1 MLYNFFERNKFLS
14 VYAPLILYWIILFIA
29 TTLPA
34 AQIPKT
40 GINDKIE
47 HLLGYFMLTFLLSNA
62 LFFQN
67 KNKTGK
73 RFPII
78 AALVI
83 AAFYGMVDEGHQYF
97 IPGRLC
103 DFYDWTAD
111 VTGAFAAGV
120 SYFVIKKYFQSRWL
134 PGQKTSLEN

>member
-1 MLYNFFERNKFLS
+1 MLYNFFEKNKS
-14 VYAPLILYWIILFIA
+14 IAVYAPLVIYWMILFIA
-29 TTLPA
+29 TTLPSA
-34 AQIPKT
+34 HIPKT

-47 HLLGYFMLTFLLSNA
+47 HLLGYFVLTFLLSNF

-67 KNKTGK
+67 KKK
-73 RFPII
+73 VLKKFPVS

-83 AAFYGMVDEGHQYF
+83 AALYGVIDEVHQYF

-111 VTGAFAAGV
+111 VTGALAAGLL
-120 SYFVIKKYFQSRWL
+120 YLIIKKYFQSQL
-134 PGQKTSLEN
+134 ASLEN